1 MDAGDRETLEFL
13 KGKVAIVEKALEHER
28 RRCRNLHREWIVENA
43 RVNDREKRVMQLEM
57 EVDGLADQIYSL
69 INQSTCLRTRLA
81 DLDNV

>member
-1 MDAGDRETLEFL
+1 MDSGDRETLEFL
-13 KGKVAIVEKALEHER
+13 KGKVAIVEKALKHEC

-69 INQSTCLRTRLA
+69 VDQSTRLRTRLA

>member
-69 INQSTCLRTRLA
+69 VDQSTRLRTRLA